1 MAGTGKT
8 CRKKW
13 ASLAGPD
20 WMGSVRPCMYVSVLL
35 RVRLAAAG
43 SMGTR
48 RRAQFHGVAPCGD
61 AVVATS
67 LHEGDEWP

>member
-1 MAGTGKT
+1 MPEKMGLSGWTGLDGV
-8 CRKKW
+8 R
-13 ASLAGPD
+13 P
-20 WMGSVRPCMYVSVLL
+20 SVRPCMYVSVLL

-61 AVVATS
+61 AVVAV
-67 LHEGDEWP
+67 EKP